1 MFMPHSITK
10 MIFSIVILLLISVPA
25 SQETVQPESPR
36 TQTSTYM
43 TSGDTSETLTTT
55 QQTIIQQTT
64 TDVANNT
71 QTTSSQSL
79 LTILTTESA
88 ITIVNSTETFS
99 EKPNGTAAQG
109 DREGQDVAVNP
120 GLIAVLCIFCIV
132 MAVVVVVVIVK
143 AVRSRRPH
151 FERLDDVS
159 MGKMSEDAPFA
170 HYPPK

>member
-1 MFMPHSITK
+1 LLYNQIYISQHHVLLTSYIIITF
-10 MIFSIVILLLISVPA
+10 IIT
-25 SQETVQPESPR
+25 ETVQPESQR

-99 EKPNGTAAQG
+99 EKPNGTAG
-109 DREGQDVAVNP
+109 
-120 GLIAVLCIFCIV
+120 
-132 MAVVVVVVIVK
+132 
-143 AVRSRRPH
+143 RR
-151 FERLDDVS
+151 FNTNTV
-159 MGKMSEDAPFA
+159 
-170 HYPPK
+170 